1 MERGLQTGPNTVL
14 IELTS
19 KQIKGEVDAVALHIE
34 LGWRQLDHD
43 DRVCYHLDAKL
54 DRLDGQ
60 IAR

>member
-19 KQIKGEVDAVALHIE
+19 KQIKGEVDAVHIE

-54 DRLDGQ
+54 DRLDVGS
-60 IAR
+60 